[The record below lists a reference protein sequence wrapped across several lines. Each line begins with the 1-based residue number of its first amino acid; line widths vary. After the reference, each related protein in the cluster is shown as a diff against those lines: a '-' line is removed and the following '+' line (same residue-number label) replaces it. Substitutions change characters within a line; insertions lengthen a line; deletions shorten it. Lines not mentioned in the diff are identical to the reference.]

1 VNKLTELM
9 QQAQNQLE
17 ATCGLVELDEIR
29 VHYLGKKGL
38 ITDQLKQL
46 GQLPAEERR
55 DAGQEIN
62 KVKQAITLLINERKE
77 VLEESALPNSPAYL
91 RRM

>member
-1 VNKLTELM
+1 MNKLTELM
-9 QQAQNQLE
+9 QQAQTQLE
-17 ATCGLVELDEIR
+17 ASSSLVELDEIR

-46 GQLPAEERR
+46 GKLPAEERR

-62 KVKQAITLLINERKE
+62 KVKHNKC
-77 VLEESALPNSPAYL
+77 
-91 RRM
+91 

>member
-1 VNKLTELM
+1 M

-17 ATCGLVELDEIR
+17 ATSGLTELDEIR

-46 GQLPAEERR
+46 GQLPAER
-55 DAGQEIN
+55 
-62 KVKQAITLLINERKE
+62 T
-77 VLEESALPNSPAYL
+77 S
-91 RRM
+91 